1 MQDSD
6 TDSKSSEPTPKT
18 KENNTATAEKKRKL
32 HLGLDLGTMQ
42 TCMVTKLSK
51 PGTEEDIGNLFPT
64 IVGYPEDGI
73 LSGIL
78 PGNAKM
84 LHGEEA
90 ITNELHLRL
99 VSPLSDGVISDLA
112 AAKSYLSYLRQKLD
126 PEYKR
131 DVLCVIGIPAVAD
144 AEAKENLKKAAKGAF
159 DGILCVPEPFLAA
172 LGMRDE
178 ERLGD
183 PDYRDPVSNSLFVDI
198 GAGTTDFCIVQGYLP
213 KPQDLMS
220 IPFAGNEVD
229 ALLAREIAEEFPEIE
244 IPISMIRKFKETYS
258 YVGESESGARV
269 KVPVG
274 GKPRKIEIGKQV
286 GNSCNVLLSE
296 VFDSIKKVIAMAS
309 PQSVFSL
316 LQNIILTGGGSR
328 IRNIDQELQRMLS
341 DDGYEDPEVIISS
354 KEPKPFV
361 AMGAMKVAKAAR
373 DDQWIR
379 L

>member
-1 MQDSD
+1 MQDTRKVENSSD
-6 TDSKSSEPTPKT
+6 SDLKQNPSDSSD
-18 KENNTATAEKKRKL
+18 KKRKL
-32 HLGLDLGTMQ
+32 HIGLDFGTMQ
-42 TCMVTKLSK
+42 SCLITRLSK
-51 PGTEEDIGNLFPT
+51 PGSETSVGELYPT

-84 LHGEEA
+84 LHGEDA
-90 ITNELHLRL
+90 IANELHLRL
-99 VSPLSDGVISDLA
+99 VYPLSDGVIGDLE
-112 AAKSYLSYLRQKLD
+112 AAKSYLHYLRKKVD

-131 DVLCVIGIPAVAD
+131 EVLCVIGIPAVAD
-144 AEAKENLKKAAKGAF
+144 SEAKENLKKAAKDAF

-178 ERLGD
+178 DRLGD

-213 KPQDLMS
+213 KPEDLLS

-229 ALLAREIAEEFPEIE
+229 ALLANAISEEFPEIQ
-244 IPISMIRKFKETYS
+244 IPLSMVRKFKEAYS
-258 YVGESESGARV
+258 YVGEVESGARV
-269 KVPVG
+269 KVPVDG
-274 GKPRKIEIGKQV
+274 RPRKIEIGKQV
-286 GNSCNVLLSE
+286 GNSCNQLLSE
-296 VFDSIKKVIAMAS
+296 VFESIKKVIAMAS

-328 IRNIDQELQRMLS
+328 IRNIDQELQRMLI

-354 KEPKPFV
+354 KDAKPFV
-361 AMGAMKVAKAAR
+361 AIGAMKVAKAAR